1 MPFFDSMLKGETNI
15 GSNMEKRKS
24 DRHFLEARLV
34 CGYFNT
40 NQYYHAKMLNYCDGG
55 LYFESDFR
63 FKPGSDLYI
72 RIEEHLKR
80 TTDSPLHK
88 GYRSVTIG
96 EVKWCEEIPS
106 KDPYKYGIGIRYYEP
121 Y

>member
-1 MPFFDSMLKGETNI
+1 MLKGETNT

-55 LYFESDFR
+55 LYFASEFA
-63 FKPGSDLYI
+63 FKPEASIYI
-72 RIEEHLKR
+72 RIEEFSQR
-80 TTDSPLHK
+80 TSGSSLRI
-88 GYRSVTIG
+88 GYRTVTLA
-96 EVKWCEEIPS
+96 EVKRCEEIS
-106 KDPYKYGIGIRYYEP
+106 GTECYRYGIGVRYYQP